1 MPAAHRQYRPT
12 FYTGLIIV
20 EITLEQRK
28 KAMNKATWWGVL
40 VNLILAVAK
49 LIIGI
54 IGHSTALIA
63 DGLHSLSDLISD
75 GLVLIA
81 THHSN
86 VDADEDHPYGHAR
99 YETLATIALGV
110 MLIAVAVGVAIDA
123 VSHLFEPAEI
133 LTPST
138 LALWVAG
145 ISVLSKELLY
155 QYTARVG
162 RQVKSKLLLA
172 NAWHHRSDAISS
184 IVVFIGITGAIWG
197 WPVLD
202 SVAALAVALMIAKI
216 GWDLSH
222 SSVQELVDTALE
234 PEILQQIREKISQI
248 NGVLELHML
257 RTRRMGHNALVEV
270 HLLVDSQISVSE
282 GHQISEAVEKTLVDN
297 FEEINDVTVHIDPED
312 DENTPNSCKHLPLR
326 NAVMQQLEA
335 SWQDIP
341 QTQHILN
348 ATLHYL
354 DGKVDVEIVLPMNQ
368 LQEVD
373 SAATLNQKINQASK
387 QTDCVRQVSVLYKA

>member
-1 MPAAHRQYRPT
+1 M
-12 FYTGLIIV
+12 

-28 KAMNKATWWGVL
+28 KAMDKTTWWGVF
-40 VNLILAVAK
+40 VNLILAIAK
-49 LIIGI
+49 LIIGV
-54 IGHSTALIA
+54 IGHSTALVA

-86 VDADEDHPYGHAR
+86 IDADEDHPYGHAR

-123 VSHLFEPAEI
+123 VSHLLDPAEI
-133 LTPST
+133 LIPST

-145 ISVLSKELLY
+145 VSVISKEILY
-155 QYTARVG
+155 QYTALVG

-184 IVVFIGITGAIWG
+184 IVVFVGIAGAIWG
-197 WPVLD
+197 WPILD
-202 SVAALAVALMIAKI
+202 SVAALAVAVMIAKI

-234 PEILQQIREKISQI
+234 PEILQQIREQI
-248 NGVLELHML
+248 KQVNGVLELHML

-282 GHQISEAVEKTLVDN
+282 GHQISEAVENALINN
-297 FEEINDVTVHIDPED
+297 FDEINDVTVHIDPED

-326 NAVMQQLEA
+326 NTVMEQLQD
-335 SWQDIP
+335 SWKDIP
-341 QTQHILN
+341 QMQHILN
-348 ATLHYL
+348 STLHYL
-354 DGKVDVEIVLPMNQ
+354 DGKVDVEVVLPMSV
-368 LQEVD
+368 LKEID
-373 SAATLNQKINQASK
+373 SAAMLTDKINQAS
-387 QTDCVRQVSVLYKA
+387 QQAECVRQVSVLYKA

>member
-1 MPAAHRQYRPT
+1 VD
-12 FYTGLIIV
+12 F
-20 EITLEQRK
+20 TLEQRK
-28 KAMNKATWWGVL
+28 RAMNKATWWGVII
-40 VNLILAVAK
+40 NLMLAVAK
-49 LIIGI
+49 LIIGVV
-54 IGHSTALIA
+54 GHSTALIA

-86 VDADEDHPYGHAR
+86 VEADEDHPYGHAR
-99 YETLATIALGV
+99 YETLATTALGV

-123 VSHLFEPAEI
+123 ISHLLESTVI

-155 QYTARVG
+155 QYTALIG

-184 IVVFIGITGAIWG
+184 IVVFAGIAGAIWG
-197 WPVLD
+197 WPILD
-202 SVAALAVALMIAKI
+202 SVAALAVSLMIAKI

-234 PEILQQIREKISQI
+234 PELLQQIRQYISQVD
-248 NGVLELHML
+248 GVLELHML

-282 GHQISEAVEKTLVDN
+282 GHQISEAVEKMLIDN
-297 FEEINDVTVHIDPED
+297 FEDINDVTVHIDPED

-326 NAVMQQLEA
+326 NTVMQQLQN
-335 SWQDIP
+335 SWVDIP
-341 QTQHILN
+341 QMQHILN
-348 ATLHYL
+348 STLHYL
-354 DGKVDVEIVLPMNQ
+354 DGKVDVEVVLPLSVLN
-368 LQEVD
+368 D
-373 SAATLNQKINQASK
+373 IDNAAMLSDRVNQASLSAE
-387 QTDCVRQVSVLYKA
+387 CVRHVNLLYKA

>member
-1 MPAAHRQYRPT
+1 MTTAHRQYRPY
-12 FYTGLIIV
+12 FLCRPEIV

-28 KAMNKATWWGVL
+28 KAMNKTTWWGIF
-40 VNLILAVAK
+40 VNLVLAIAK
-49 LIIGI
+49 LIIGVV
-54 IGHSTALIA
+54 GHSAALVA

-75 GLVLIA
+75 GLVLLA

-123 VSHLFEPAEI
+123 VGHLSNPEAI
-133 LTPST
+133 LAPSS

-145 ISVLSKELLY
+145 ISVVSKELLY
-155 QYTARVG
+155 QYTAMVG

-184 IVVFIGITGAIWG
+184 IVVFVGIAGAIWG
-197 WPVLD
+197 WPILD
-202 SVAALAVALMIAKI
+202 SVAALAVSAMIAKI

-222 SSVQELVDTALE
+222 SSMQELVDTALE
-234 PEILQQIREKISQI
+234 PEVLQQIRQHISKVD
-248 NGVLELHML
+248 GVLELHML

-270 HLLVDSQISVSE
+270 HLLVDSRISVSE
-282 GHQISEAVEKTLVDN
+282 GHQISEAVEKELIDN
-297 FEEINDVTVHIDPED
+297 FDEINDVTVHIDPED

-326 NAVMQQLEA
+326 NIVMEQLKS

-341 QTQHILN
+341 QMQHIIN

-354 DGKVDVEIVLPMNQ
+354 DGKVDVEVVLPISVIN
-368 LQEVD
+368 D
-373 SAATLNQKINQASK
+373 NGSAAKLSEQINNASQQAE
-387 QTDCVRQVSVLYKA
+387 CVRQVTVFYQA